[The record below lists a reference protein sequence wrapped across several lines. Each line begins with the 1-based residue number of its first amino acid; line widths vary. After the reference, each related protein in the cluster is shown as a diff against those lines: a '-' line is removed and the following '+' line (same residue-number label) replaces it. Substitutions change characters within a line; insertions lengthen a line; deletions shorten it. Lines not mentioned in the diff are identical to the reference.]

1 MNTELSRRQRLR
13 FFFLNVAAFALIFL
27 ALGFITLQILN
38 SSAYRQTDDALKKI
52 TPDSARVTMEI
63 QRYQT
68 NDPFLDQKS
77 PLPPMDNEVRDNRFN
92 TQIILWSKNG
102 TILNKT
108 ALGGRFTELQ
118 SLTLDTKNLDTVSE
132 IKLDNGE
139 SGGKLTFHS
148 ITMVADDL
156 ASDVAYI
163 QVLENTDQISQSMD
177 NFQTILIL
185 CMVFFWLLSIVIS
198 YLLSKQNM
206 KPIFA
211 AWKKQQ
217 EFVENASH
225 ELRTP
230 LTIIQNSLQRLF
242 TKPEHT
248 ILQESETIAQ
258 ALNETRRLTGLTN
271 DLLTIARSDSN
282 EAVLD
287 KQPLQPEKLIGELV
301 KPFQEIAQM
310 DQKTFIVENF
320 AKQTVHVDEKKVH
333 QLLVI
338 LLDNALKYTSS
349 GDKIVLQ
356 SEISGEHWLL
366 EIKNSGPGIPDE
378 EKKQI
383 FERFHRM
390 DPSRTKESGGY
401 GLGLAI
407 AKQIVT
413 DHKGKITVHDWQPKG
428 VIFRIKLPVA

>member
-148 ITMVADDL
+148 ITMAADDL

-185 CMVFFWLLSIVIS
+185 CMVFFWLLSIC
-198 YLLSKQNM
+198 LL
-206 KPIFA
+206 
-211 AWKKQQ
+211 
-217 EFVENASH
+217 
-225 ELRTP
+225 
-230 LTIIQNSLQRLF
+230 
-242 TKPEHT
+242 
-248 ILQESETIAQ
+248 
-258 ALNETRRLTGLTN
+258 
-271 DLLTIARSDSN
+271 
-282 EAVLD
+282 
-287 KQPLQPEKLIGELV
+287 
-301 KPFQEIAQM
+301 
-310 DQKTFIVENF
+310 
-320 AKQTVHVDEKKVH
+320 
-333 QLLVI
+333 
-338 LLDNALKYTSS
+338 YTS
-349 GDKIVLQ
+349 DAA
-356 SEISGEHWLL
+356 
-366 EIKNSGPGIPDE
+366 DE
-378 EKKQI
+378 
-383 FERFHRM
+383 
-390 DPSRTKESGGY
+390 
-401 GLGLAI
+401 
-407 AKQIVT
+407 
-413 DHKGKITVHDWQPKG
+413 
-428 VIFRIKLPVA
+428 